1 MSTSASTP
9 SAPRANGGP
18 ILAAV
23 DGSEPSLKALT
34 WAVDAALGHGREVV
48 AAHVRTG
55 RDSSAPDLVRARIEE
70 TVAAYGERTPPV
82 RYVAV
87 DGAPASA
94 LCELADEAALLVLG
108 SRGLGGFAALLLGSN
123 GRKCAA
129 QAPCPVVVV
138 PHESRAAHAA
148 QGGPPGRVVLGLDPE
163 ETADEVIDFAF
174 AGAARRGV
182 ELQVVSTYRVPLRA
196 LTTMGDLVPGDAADA
211 RRAGL
216 ALTAGQRERLT
227 AFAERYPKVAVD
239 PVVAPADPA
248 GRLVTA
254 SRTAD
259 LLVVGRHRRRLTT
272 DTLIMGSVANA
283 VLLHAHCAV
292 AVVPGR

>member
-1 MSTSASTP
+1 MTTSAP
-9 SAPRANGGP
+9 V
-18 ILAAV
+18 LAAV
-23 DGSEPSLKALT
+23 DGSESSLKALT
-34 WAVDAALGHGREVV
+34 WAIDAALGHGTEVL

-55 RDSSAPDLVRARIEE
+55 RAASDPVRAKIDRIVE
-70 TVAAYGERTPPV
+70 AYGDQAPPV

-87 DGAPASA
+87 EGHPAAA
-94 LCELADEAALLVLG
+94 LCELADKAVLLVLG

-138 PHESRAAHAA
+138 PDESRTADAA
-148 QGGPPGRVVLGLDPE
+148 QGGPPGRVVLGLSPE
-163 ETADEVIDFAF
+163 DTADEVIEFAF
-174 AGAARRGV
+174 AGAARRRV

-211 RRAGL
+211 RAAGL
-216 ALTAGQRERLT
+216 ALTAGQRERLA

-259 LLVVGRHRRRLTT
+259 LLVVGRHRRRLRA
-272 DTLIMGSVANA
+272 DSLIMGSVANA

-292 AVVPGR
+292 AVVPGTSQSS

>member
-1 MSTSASTP
+1 MSTSAP
-9 SAPRANGGP
+9 V
-18 ILAAV
+18 LAAV

-34 WAVDAALGHGREVV
+34 WAIEAALGHGTEVV

-55 RDSSAPDLVRARIEE
+55 RGSASTDSPDPVRAKVEE
-70 TVAAYGERTPPV
+70 ILAEYGDQAPPV

-87 DGAPASA
+87 DGHPAPE
-94 LCELADEAALLVLG
+94 LCELARKAGLLVLG
-108 SRGLGGFAALLLGSN
+108 SRGLGGFAALLLGST

-138 PHESRAAHAA
+138 PHESRTAEAFG
-148 QGGPPGRVVLGLDPE
+148 QTGPPGRVVLGLDPE
-163 ETADEVIDFAF
+163 ETADEVIEFAF

-196 LTTMGDLVPGDAADA
+196 LTTMGDLVPGDVADA
-211 RRAGL
+211 RSVGL

-259 LLVVGRHRRRLTT
+259 LLVVGRHHRRLST
-272 DTLIMGSVANA
+272 DSLIMGSVANA

-292 AVVPGR
+292 AVVPGRIQPG